1 MDKPQ
6 KASTNANSSKTTSLQ
21 GRCRGS
27 NLIRKCS
34 RKESQDNRKGGRSVP
49 TEPSE
54 DDVRSRLGAY
64 ELETFR
70 RKVAAA
76 VNVPKKLKVYKG
88 LTPLEFDKTELLKEE
103 QKSVGF
109 KRRQLPKNVK
119 KEVKKDKVDP
129 DLSSLDKLSPT
140 LSSSGHESTISEEC
154 LAPKR
159 EFPEQTFTLENAPT
173 CRAFCVSEGLREP
186 RVKGSK
192 FPQRK

>member
-6 KASTNANSSKTTSLQ
+6 KASTNANFSKTTSLQ

-27 NLIRKCS
+27 YLIRKCS
-34 RKESQDNRKGGRSVP
+34 RKESQDNRQGGRPVP

-64 ELETFR
+64 ELETLH

-76 VNVPKKLKVYKG
+76 VNVPKEHKVYKG

-103 QKSVGF
+103 QKWVGF

-119 KEVKKDKVDP
+119 KEVKKDKADP
-129 DLSSLDKLSPT
+129 DRSSLDKLSLT
-140 LSSSGHESTISEEC
+140 LSSSGHESTTSEEC

>member
-27 NLIRKCS
+27 YLIRKCS
-34 RKESQDNRKGGRSVP
+34 RKESQDNRQGGRSVP

-64 ELETFR
+64 ELETFH
-70 RKVAAA
+70 RKASTHLKAGLQSKLTVAAA
-76 VNVPKKLKVYKG
+76 VNVPKKHKVYKG

-103 QKSVGF
+103 QKWVGF

-119 KEVKKDKVDP
+119 KEVKKDKV
-129 DLSSLDKLSPT
+129 
-140 LSSSGHESTISEEC
+140 
-154 LAPKR
+154 
-159 EFPEQTFTLENAPT
+159 
-173 CRAFCVSEGLREP
+173 
-186 RVKGSK
+186 
-192 FPQRK
+192 

>member
-1 MDKPQ
+1 M
-6 KASTNANSSKTTSLQ
+6 
-21 GRCRGS
+21 
-27 NLIRKCS
+27 
-34 RKESQDNRKGGRSVP
+34 
-49 TEPSE
+49 
-54 DDVRSRLGAY
+54 
-64 ELETFR
+64 TFEADS
-70 RKVAAA
+70 VAAA
-76 VNVPKKLKVYKG
+76 VNVPKEHKVYKG

-103 QKSVGF
+103 QKWVGF

-119 KEVKKDKVDP
+119 KEVKKDKADP
-129 DLSSLDKLSPT
+129 DLSSLDKLSLT
-140 LSSSGHESTISEEC
+140 LSSSRHESTTSEEC